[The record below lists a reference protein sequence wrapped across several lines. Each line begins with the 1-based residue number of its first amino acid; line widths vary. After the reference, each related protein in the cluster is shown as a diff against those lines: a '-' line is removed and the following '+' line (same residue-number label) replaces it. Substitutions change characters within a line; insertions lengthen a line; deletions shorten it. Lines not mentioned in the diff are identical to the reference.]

1 MKFKIILLFIVS
13 LLIYSCNENSNPT
26 SPLSLE
32 PHFVVDTLSIT
43 ANPDSVK
50 AKLIYHF
57 EGSPGYL
64 SSYTIEVYYSG
75 NTEAYGIHPNGPI
88 DSVGIYC
95 SKNKVFSLYYTP
107 AVGYTTYAKCKLT
120 GSFVTLTE
128 NGWIEA
134 EPFTWSDSS
143 SIIISQ

>member
-1 MKFKIILLFIVS
+1 MF
-13 LLIYSCNENSNPT
+13 SCKENSHPI
-26 SPLSLE
+26 SSLPLK
-32 PHFVVDTLSIT
+32 PRFVVDTLNIT

-50 AKLIYHF
+50 AKLVYHF

-64 SSYTIEVYYSG
+64 SSYYVEVYYSG
-75 NTEAYGIHPNGPI
+75 NLAAYGIKSNGPI

-95 SKNKVFSLYYTP
+95 SRYKAFSLYYKP
-107 AVGYTTYAKCKLT
+107 AVGYSTYAKCKLT

-128 NGWIEA
+128 TGWIES
-134 EPFTWSDSS
+134 ESFTWSDSS